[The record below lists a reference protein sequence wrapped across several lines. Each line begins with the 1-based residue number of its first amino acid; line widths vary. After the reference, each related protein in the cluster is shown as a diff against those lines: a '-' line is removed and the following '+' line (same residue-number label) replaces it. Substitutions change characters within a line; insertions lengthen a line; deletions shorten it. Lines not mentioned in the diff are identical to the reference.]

1 MEDTK
6 GEGHAG
12 GEEVEDLRLEV
23 ERFKREKEQVR
34 AIVGRIGGIPTF
46 NTLAFNIIFALVIV
60 VCLVVSLLSDGGKL
74 QLGMIEMAVVAVSLK
89 IMYFMHRQARVNHFE
104 LWILSSLEWRL
115 DQMKKEIKAGRDT
128 TAP

>member
-46 NTLAFNIIFALVIV
+46 NTTAFNIIFALVIV